1 MKSPPKRVKRE
12 SIQDLV
18 QYQMVYVIGVPD
30 GEKLGRIYREM
41 IDLRF
46 SKYNERWQ
54 IANSGSS

>member
-1 MKSPPKRVKRE
+1 
-12 SIQDLV
+12 
-18 QYQMVYVIGVPD
+18 MVYVIGVPD